1 VGCLIV
7 TLASLAATLV
17 AIGEPL
23 PPQTDGLALE
33 LTWEAPQG
41 CPDLGTERAEISRRV
56 GDIGRRVPSAP
67 IAAEGTIQ
75 RDPSGYRLLLRTR
88 VGDTRGERVLTGENC
103 RELATA
109 AALVL
114 ALLLNPEA
122 APSLDPEPAPAVPT
136 PTPTPTP
143 IPMPPSP
150 KSPPSSVRRPSGLGC
165 GVDAV
170 LARGVLP
177 SLAGGLVGRF
187 FYQRG
192 LVMAAVQ
199 VAGFLP
205 QTESAPVLP
214 GASARF
220 YRLESALEVCAGTSS
235 DRRLGGMLCFGGAAV
250 RLHGQSAGV
259 SAPGTAT
266 AYWWE
271 GSLAAAGSLRV
282 TASVRLRLATELRGL
297 GSRPDFVIVGL
308 GSTYRPAPL
317 SGRSTLGIDVLF

>member
-1 VGCLIV
+1 
-7 TLASLAATLV
+7 
-17 AIGEPL
+17 
-23 PPQTDGLALE
+23 
-33 LTWEAPQG
+33 
-41 CPDLGTERAEISRRV
+41 
-56 GDIGRRVPSAP
+56 
-67 IAAEGTIQ
+67 
-75 RDPSGYRLLLRTR
+75 
-88 VGDTRGERVLTGENC
+88 VGDTQGERVLTGENC

-122 APSLDPEPAPAVPT
+122 AHSLDPEPGPAVPT
-136 PTPTPTP
+136 PTPTP
-143 IPMPPSP
+143 MPPSP
-150 KSPPSSVRRPSGLGC
+150 TGPPASVHRPSGFGC
-165 GVDAV
+165 GLDAV
-170 LARGVLP
+170 LASGVLP
-177 SLAGGLVGRF
+177 SLAEGLVGRF

-192 LVMAAVQ
+192 LVVAAVQ

-235 DRRLGGMLCFGGAAV
+235 DRRLGGMLCLSGAAV

-282 TASVRLRLATELRGL
+282 TTSVRLRLAAELRGL

-308 GSTYRPAPL
+308 GSTYRPAPFN
-317 SGRSTLGIDVLF
+317 GRSALGIDVLF